1 MCPQFV
7 KELSGDGIS
16 CCRSVERED
25 TDAAR
30 IGGWEVS
37 EIDTWNR
44 LSGIEAESGFEE
56 V

>member
-7 KELSGDGIS
+7 KELPGDSIS
-16 CCRSVERED
+16 CRRSVERED

-30 IGGWEVS
+30 IGSWEVS

-56 V
+56 E